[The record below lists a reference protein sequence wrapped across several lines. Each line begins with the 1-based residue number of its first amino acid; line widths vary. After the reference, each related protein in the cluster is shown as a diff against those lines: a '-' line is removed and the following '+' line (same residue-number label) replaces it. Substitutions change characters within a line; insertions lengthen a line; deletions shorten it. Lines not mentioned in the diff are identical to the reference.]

1 MKANLRKEPA
11 KFDTILDIVVTGW
24 TVGVSAIFLPIIA
37 LAIIVSLLS
46 DGPFTKD
53 VGIGIVSFFLVPII
67 AFIQSLMVT
76 LIIYLGLRLYK
87 WPYSRNKTKP

>member
-1 MKANLRKEPA
+1 MKANLKKDPVRFRTV
-11 KFDTILDIVVTGW
+11 FDFVVTGW
-24 TVGVSAIFLPIIA
+24 TVGASAIFLPIIA

-53 VGIGIVSFFLVPII
+53 VGIGILSFFLVPII
-67 AFIQSLMVT
+67 AFVQSLMVT

-87 WPYSRNKTKP
+87 WPYSRNK

>member
-1 MKANLRKEPA
+1 MKTNPKKEA
-11 KFDTILDIVVTGW
+11 VRFGTIFDLVVTGW
-24 TVGVSAIFLPIIA
+24 TVGASAIFLPIIA

-53 VGIGIVSFFLVPII
+53 VGMGILSFFLVPII
-67 AFIQSLMVT
+67 AFVQSLMVT
-76 LIIYLGLRLYK
+76 VIIYFGLRLYK